1 MKRTI
6 ATAFFLASLFAAG
19 HASAQDHVIKADI
32 PFDFTV
38 GGKLL
43 PSGTYLVTSSTDMSH
58 VIQIRDPQGSVAVF
72 SSAYD
77 SGNESKTNKLI
88 FNRYGDQYF
97 LSEVLCSSA
106 HMNVQ
111 IPRSKLEKRVR
122 SQEAQLQSDN
132 QTFVALK

>member
-6 ATAFFLASLFAAG
+6 VMAFLLASLFVAG
-19 HASAQDHVIKADI
+19 HASAQDHVVKADI
-32 PFDFTV
+32 PFDFTA

-43 PSGTYLVTSSTDMSH
+43 PSGTYLLSSSIGMSH
-58 VIQIRDPQGSVAVF
+58 VIQIRNPQGSVAVF
-72 SSAYD
+72 SGAYD
-77 SGNESKTNKLI
+77 SGTESKTSRLI

-111 IPRSKLEKRVR
+111 IPTSKLEKRVR
-122 SQEAQLQSDN
+122 SQEAQLRSDN